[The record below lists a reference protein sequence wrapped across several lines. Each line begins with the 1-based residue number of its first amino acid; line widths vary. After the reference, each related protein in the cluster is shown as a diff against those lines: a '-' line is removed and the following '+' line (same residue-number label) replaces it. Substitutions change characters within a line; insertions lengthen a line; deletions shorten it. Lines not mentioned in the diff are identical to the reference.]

1 MEIVGYEVV
10 EARIS
15 ESLDSGRVNCIRSLF
30 LIPYISKNDEEV
42 NLMDIHTREQVT
54 QLRTELETIV
64 QSGNVDKA
72 MVMVIANELKK
83 IEEVLNSMDQ
93 FLTTHDH
100 YDSTQ
105 ITVEAESFMYFDDEL
120 IAIYNKNTREFEP
133 VVIS

>member
-1 MEIVGYEVV
+1 
-10 EARIS
+10 
-15 ESLDSGRVNCIRSLF
+15 
-30 LIPYISKNDEEV
+30 
-42 NLMDIHTREQVT
+42 MDIHTREQVT

>member
-1 MEIVGYEVV
+1 
-10 EARIS
+10 
-15 ESLDSGRVNCIRSLF
+15 
-30 LIPYISKNDEEV
+30 
-42 NLMDIHTREQVT
+42 MDIHTREQVT

-72 MVMVIANELKK
+72 IVMVIVNELKK

-93 FLTTHDH
+93 FLATHDH

-105 ITVEAESFMYFDDEL
+105 ITIEAESFMYFDDEL
-120 IAIYNKNTREFEP
+120 IAIYNRNTREFEP

>member
-1 MEIVGYEVV
+1 
-10 EARIS
+10 
-15 ESLDSGRVNCIRSLF
+15 
-30 LIPYISKNDEEV
+30 
-42 NLMDIHTREQVT
+42 MDIHTREQVT

-64 QSGNVDKA
+64 QSGNVDKEKEP

-105 ITVEAESFMYFDDEL
+105 ITIEAESFMYFDDEL
-120 IAIYNKNTREFEP
+120 IAIYNRNTREFEP

>member
-1 MEIVGYEVV
+1 
-10 EARIS
+10 
-15 ESLDSGRVNCIRSLF
+15 
-30 LIPYISKNDEEV
+30 
-42 NLMDIHTREQVT
+42 MDIHTREQVT

-83 IEEVLNSMDQ
+83 IEEVLNSIDQ

-120 IAIYNKNTREFEP
+120 IAIYNRNTREFEP